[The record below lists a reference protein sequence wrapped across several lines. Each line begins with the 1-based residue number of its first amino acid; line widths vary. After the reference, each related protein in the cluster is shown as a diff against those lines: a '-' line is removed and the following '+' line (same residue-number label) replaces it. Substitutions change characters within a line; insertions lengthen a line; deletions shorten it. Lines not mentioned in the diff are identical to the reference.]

1 MKAQMQ
7 KGFTL
12 IELMIVVAIIGILA
26 AIALPAYQD
35 YTKRARGAEL
45 VVASAPF
52 KLGVTECVQSGGCL
66 DATPAIA
73 VPAAAASRT
82 QLSVPQDV
90 AAGAGLGQTDGI
102 SLSAAG
108 VVQVTP
114 RALNGFLA
122 TDIFVLTPTYTAA
135 TGAISW
141 AASGACVT
149 KGLCKTK

>member
-35 YTKRARGAEL
+35 YTKRARGSEM
-45 VVASAPF
+45 VVATAPF

-66 DATPAIA
+66 NGNSISIPS
-73 VPAAAASRT
+73 AAASRAA
-82 QLSVPQDV
+82 LSVPADV
-90 AAGAGLGQTDGI
+90 ASGSAPANAQYASI

-108 VVQVTP
+108 VIQVTP
-114 RALNGFLA
+114 NATNGFSSGD
-122 TDIFVLTPTYTAA
+122 TFVLTPTHN
-135 TGAISW
+135 GGGSISW
-141 AASGACVT
+141 AASGGCVT
-149 KGLCKTK
+149 NGWCKTK